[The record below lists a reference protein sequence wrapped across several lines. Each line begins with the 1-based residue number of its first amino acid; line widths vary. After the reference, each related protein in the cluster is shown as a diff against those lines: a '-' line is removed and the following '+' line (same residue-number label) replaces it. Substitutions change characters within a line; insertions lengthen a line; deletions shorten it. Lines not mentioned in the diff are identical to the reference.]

1 MPFLANFII
10 QAFVDRT
17 RQAASNFG
25 KIDLKR
31 DVMKHQ
37 KKQRGKH
44 LMQSNTVST
53 SALMNQGVHEMRMKL
68 YEQAVDNFSIVIKKE
83 NGDNKE
89 QAYLLR
95 SKCLT
100 M

>member
-1 MPFLANFII
+1 MLLLANFIT
-10 QAFVDRT
+10 QEFVDRT

-25 KIDLKR
+25 KIDLKT
-31 DVMKHQ
+31 DVIKYQ
-37 KKQRGKH
+37 RKQRGKY
-44 LMQSNTVST
+44 LIQSNNLST
-53 SALMNQGVHEMRMKL
+53 MALMNQGMHEMRMKL
-68 YEQAVDNFSIVIKKE
+68 YEQAVDNFTMVINE
-83 NGDNKE
+83 NGDTKE